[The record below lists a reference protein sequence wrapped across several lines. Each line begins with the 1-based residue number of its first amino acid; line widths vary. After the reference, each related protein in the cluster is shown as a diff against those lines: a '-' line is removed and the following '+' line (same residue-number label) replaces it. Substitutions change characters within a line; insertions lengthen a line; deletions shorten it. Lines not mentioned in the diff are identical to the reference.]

1 MKRKVF
7 AAILVASMAMV
18 AESSEP
24 VNLVID
30 KTMEASRE
38 EQTDLDEV
46 LNTNIVYIVN
56 DRFFDSD
63 VFQI

>member
-1 MKRKVF
+1 
-7 AAILVASMAMV
+7 MAMV

-38 EQTDLDEV
+38 EQIDLDEV
-46 LNTNIVYIVN
+46 DNTNIVYIVN